1 MAETKQGGFHAF
13 EKRVHEIEEEDREA
27 ERKTQGVASSG
38 SARQPPPE
46 DEGAKRE
53 LPKK

>member
-27 ERKTQGVASSG
+27 ERKTQGTASSG
-38 SARQPPPE
+38 LARQPPPE
-46 DEGAKRE
+46 EKGAKRE
-53 LPKK
+53 MPKK